1 MQLLTDSILFSGGGL
16 TSNLKPDGQYFA
28 IFADGHHRQLPR
40 LTSGP
45 FRYQN
50 FQADNFLRS
59 KPYAKSHAMKTAVIS
74 PSMMYLLYPLQ
85 GEVHGYPKAQFVSD
99 LVDEC
104 EKDIRQCFD
113 AGAKR
118 VSIDFTEGRLAS
130 RNDPKNP
137 WTGAQLLQTF
147 VDMNNKVLERFSEDE
162 RVNIGVHT
170 CPGGD
175 CDSTHSADV
184 DYHELL
190 PKMFEMNAGYF
201 LIQCAS
207 EKDRS
212 KVYKEVGQCIRKDA
226 NGVKQ
231 VRATST
237 PEHLDSAYSPILDR
251 LHRLRQSSGS
261 NSRDSRR
268 DRRRYFRSIEI
279 HSN

>member
-1 MQLLTDSILFSGGGL
+1 M
-16 TSNLKPDGQYFA
+16 KPDGQYFA

-45 FRYQN
+45 LKYRN
-50 FQADNFLRS
+50 WSADYFKRS
-59 KPYAKSHAMKTAVIS
+59 KPYAQKRGMKTAVIA
-74 PSMMYLLYPLQ
+74 PSMLYLLYPLQ
-85 GEVHGYPKAQFVSD
+85 EEVEGYPKDQFVDD
-99 LVDEC
+99 LVKEC

-113 AGAKR
+113 AGAQR

-147 VDMNNKVLERFSEDE
+147 VDINNKVLDRFSAEE
-162 RVNIGVHT
+162 RVNIGIHT

-207 EKDRS
+207 EPDKV
-212 KVYKEVGQCIRKDA
+212 KVYKEIGEVIRKDA

-231 VRATST
+231 VAFVGFINPQDPYAHPAIVPSDVSLTS
-237 PEHLDSAYSPILDR
+237 LSLV
-251 LHRLRQSSGS
+251 
-261 NSRDSRR
+261 
-268 DRRRYFRSIEI
+268 
-279 HSN
+279 